1 MNLSNPQTTCS
12 CCFATLGERQYWCS
26 MLHIKVDEL
35 EDSFDLKLCEDCY
48 AQVERAIWQMLRQNL
63 RAASTKLQA
72 AGKAVGLE
80 I

>member
-1 MNLSNPQTTCS
+1 
-12 CCFATLGERQYWCS
+12 
-26 MLHIKVDEL
+26 MLHIKADEL
-35 EDSFDLKLCEDCY
+35 EDNFDFKLCEDCY

-72 AGKAVGLE
+72 EGKAVGLE